1 MLVPTPVPRFSA
13 WMTETS
19 SQAVLTQALIDPL
32 YAEALGL
39 ADEARGY
46 FSQAGQD
53 DRLDLEPMERVLFSC
68 ESLKVTT
75 RLMHVISWLMVGKA
89 VAAGEMTP
97 EEASVPERR
106 LGFVEESNE
115 VREPRLTQLPSQAR
129 ALVRRSV
136 DLYER
141 VSRIEA
147 SLAHHGPGGARALQD
162 RLGEAF

>member
-1 MLVPTPVPRFSA
+1 
-13 WMTETS
+13 MTETS
-19 SQAVLTQALIDPL
+19 HQAVLTPALIDPL
-32 YAEALGL
+32 YAEALAL

-46 FSQAGQD
+46 FAQTGQD

-97 EEASVPERR
+97 AEACVPERR
-106 LGFVEESNE
+106 LGFVEGSDETK
-115 VREPRLTQLPSQAR
+115 EPRLTRLPAP
-129 ALVRRSV
+129 ALALIRRSRE
-136 DLYER
+136 LYER

-147 SLAHHGPGGARALQD
+147 SLMEHGQGGARALQD